1 MKFTNFACRMLLL
14 ILPTLLLVSCGD
26 EVDCIRGRGDVESRE
41 FNLDA
46 VNGLR
51 VNGDTRVFV
60 RRGATQRIEVRAQP
74 NVLDAINTNV
84 ANGVWDLSF
93 DRCLRSHK
101 TVEVHMTV
109 PELNSAEMIGSGRI
123 ELQDEFETDNFRA
136 VLDGSGYLW
145 INVSATKVS
154 SRLTGSG
161 KIDLVGAAE
170 VEEINLSGSGSIKS
184 FGLSSEN
191 AGVVLSGSGSVE
203 VHAANELAVTI
214 SGSGNV
220 YYQGNPTI
228 NSTISGSGKVIKR

>member
-1 MKFTNFACRMLLL
+1 MLLL
-14 ILPTLLLVSCGD
+14 ILPVLLLASCDD
-26 EVDCIRGRGDVESRE
+26 EADCIRGRGDVETRE

-74 NVLDAINTNV
+74 NVLDAISTNV
-84 ANGVWDLSF
+84 SNGVWDLSL

-101 TVEVHMTV
+101 TIEVQMTV
-109 PELNSAEMIGSGRI
+109 PELRSAELIGSGRI
-123 ELQDEFETDNFRA
+123 ELLDEFETNDFLA
-136 VLDGSGYLW
+136 VLDGSGQLR
-145 INVSATKVS
+145 INVLAGRIT

-161 KIDLVGAAE
+161 SIDLAGEAGAQ
-170 VEEINLSGSGSIKS
+170 EISLSGSGNVKAFGLRSGSAGVNLSGSG
-184 FGLSSEN
+184 N
-191 AGVVLSGSGSVE
+191 VE

-220 YYQGNPTI
+220 YYQGSPTI